1 MERVVEQTQR
11 ALIEDFLNDY
21 AYKIDDGDYE
31 AWPNFFTEDAFYQVI
46 TKESYEAGLPV
57 GILTCDGRGMMVDRT
72 RALRDANI
80 YEPHSYS
87 HFLSR
92 PALEEREGGAIT
104 ARTNFQVIRTM
115 QNGDQF
121 LYGVGKYLDE
131 IVWEDGMPKLRKRM
145 VILESRRV
153 DILLVLPL

>member
-1 MERVVEQTQR
+1 MVDQTQR
-11 ALIEDFLNDY
+11 AQIEDFLNDY
-21 AYKIDDGDYE
+21 AYKIDDGEFE
-31 AWPNFFTEDAFYQVI
+31 AWPDFFTEDAFYQVI

-92 PALEEREGGAIT
+92 PSLTMMEDSVIA
-104 ARTNFQVIRTM
+104 ARTNFQIIRTM
-115 QNGDQF
+115 ESGDQF

-131 IVWEDGMPKLRKRM
+131 IVWEDDMPKFRKRM

-153 DILLVLPL
+153 DVLLVLPL